1 MDNTALRIFIETF
14 TEDCLNEIQSMKH
27 PNEIDVFNF
36 GLASAD
42 ASVRRIRTKWLKK
55 IENDIK
61 EETNVNS

>member
-42 ASVRRIRTKWLKK
+42 ASVRRIRTKC
-55 IENDIK
+55 
-61 EETNVNS
+61 

>member
-1 MDNTALRIFIETF
+1 MDSVALRIFIETF